1 MNKLHLFQIELD
13 SYSKNQTTMYI
24 QEIILVFLVYRL
36 CKLYSN
42 TIKALSM
49 DFTFMS
55 VLCVKIVSS
64 HHISRQ
70 MRLEIFTDTIF
81 AIFAHKPGSIT

>member
-1 MNKLHLFQIELD
+1 
-13 SYSKNQTTMYI
+13 MYI
-24 QEIILVFLVYRL
+24 QEIILVFLVDFEVLYNKDVYRI
-36 CKLYSN
+36 CKLYNN
-42 TIKALSM
+42 TIKAFSF
-49 DFTFMS
+49 DFTFMG

-81 AIFAHKPGSIT
+81 AIFAHEPGSII

>member
-1 MNKLHLFQIELD
+1 
-13 SYSKNQTTMYI
+13 
-24 QEIILVFLVYRL
+24 
-36 CKLYSN
+36 
-42 TIKALSM
+42 M